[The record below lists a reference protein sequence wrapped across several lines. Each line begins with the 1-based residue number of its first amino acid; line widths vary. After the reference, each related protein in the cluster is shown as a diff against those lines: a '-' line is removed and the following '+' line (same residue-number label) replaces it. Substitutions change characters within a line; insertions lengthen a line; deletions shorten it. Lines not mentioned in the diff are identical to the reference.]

1 MIITTFNWKGQIFD
15 VKTLSENAVLV
26 EPREEI
32 TLKNIHQLAQS
43 IQTQSINEVEDL
55 VVSYEN
61 IVIYFTHL
69 IKSVNK
75 ITHFF
80 EKIKLETT
88 IENESQTHHI
98 KVDFE
103 KGLDW
108 KIVEKITQL
117 TKNEVISLF
126 KTKVYTV
133 AMLGFI
139 PGFVYL
145 EGLDERLACARKE
158 TPRKKIPKGSVGIGG
173 KQAGIYGL
181 SSPGGWQIIG
191 QTAASTFDMNA
202 FPPTLL
208 KPLDRVIF
216 Y

>member
-1 MIITTFNWKGQIFD
+1 MIITTFNWKGQFFD
-15 VKTLSENAVLV
+15 IKTLSENAVLV
-26 EPREEI
+26 QPRTVI
-32 TLKNIHQLAQS
+32 TLENIHQLAQS
-43 IQTQSINEVEDL
+43 IQEKSINEIEDV

-69 IKSVNK
+69 IKFENK
-75 ITHFF
+75 IIDFF
-80 EKIKLETT
+80 KNINLGTA
-88 IENESQTHHI
+88 IENEIQTHHI
-98 KVDFE
+98 KVNFE

-108 KIVEKITQL
+108 EIVEKMTQL
-117 TKNEVISLF
+117 SRNEVINLF
-126 KTKVYTV
+126 KAKTYTV

-145 EGLDERLACARKE
+145 EGLNERLACARKAI
-158 TPRKKIPKGSVGIGG
+158 PRKKIPKGSVGIGG

-191 QTAASTFDMNA
+191 QTAANTFDMNA

-208 KPLDRVIF
+208 KPLDKVIF